1 MKTDHVDDDEM
12 GSILTIPPCRYRCYL
27 DETGDDRVYYCQFR
41 EYNVYY
47 TECRGCVYGED

>member
-1 MKTDHVDDDEM
+1 M
-12 GSILTIPPCRYRCYL
+12 GEYDIDSMYMIPSCRFRCYM
-27 DETGDDRVYYCQFR
+27 DDKGDDRVYYCQFR